1 MKILKFNASSI
12 LIPIICLLSSKTTTS
27 QSCSYPYH
35 TVRYANPTTSLTWSG
50 STTTTGGTI
59 TRTTQVFSSPDVY
72 MRATWTA
79 RSSTSVTLSDFDN
92 GPGSLGDVYRDAW
105 QPFVSFPSHS
115 NTTDTSW
122 AEFLLEFS
130 GQSNFSSLL
139 SLQCLAMTVVD
150 CDGSGNTTGNNAF
163 KEMVQVELPVTTV
176 GVVGSDI
183 TSGNIGNWL
192 TLVSGFAVF
201 PNIDTADKLAME
213 QLEFDSITM
222 FSVRLGVI
230 GRRNSSG
237 VRQFSLHFRPYLNFH
252 APLPVQLTH
261 FEALAIKNM
270 VRLNWATVS
279 EVNNSHFEVERS
291 LDRLDWNTIGFV
303 QGSINSHELI
313 HYEFRDES
321 PHEGANFYRLK
332 QVDLNGE
339 SVFSQTV
346 SVKLEEHLIKKAIV
360 VYMSQTNQI
369 MIKRNTGI
377 NLRQNIQ
384 IELKDISGKCVVKD
398 HLISGE
404 NQLVLNSEMLSPGLY
419 LVGNSTIGYEKL
431 IISK

>member
-1 MKILKFNASSI
+1 MKVLKLKSFAVFMLLISLLFSKSI
-12 LIPIICLLSSKTTTS
+12 TA

-35 TVRYANPTTSLTWSG
+35 TVRYTNPTSSLSWASG
-50 STTTTGGTI
+50 TTGGTI
-59 TRTTQVFSSPDVY
+59 TRTTQVNSSPDVY

-92 GPGSLGDVYRDAW
+92 GPSSLGDVYRDAW
-105 QPFVSFPSHS
+105 QPFVSFPAHS
-115 NTTDTSW
+115 NVTDTSW

-130 GQSNFSSLL
+130 GQSNFSSLI

-150 CDGSGNTTGNNAF
+150 CDGSGNTTGSNAF
-163 KEMVQVELPVTTV
+163 KEMVQVELPATTV

-201 PNIDTADKLAME
+201 PNIDTIDKLAME
-213 QLEFDSITM
+213 QLEFDSITA
-222 FSVRLGVI
+222 FSVRLGVV
-230 GRRNSSG
+230 GRRSSSG

-252 APLPVQLTH
+252 ATLPVQLTQ
-261 FEALAIKNM
+261 FDAVAIKNK
-270 VRLNWATVS
+270 VKLNWATVS

-291 LDRLDWNTIGFV
+291 SDRLDWTTIGFV
-303 QGSINSHELI
+303 QGNINSHDLI
-313 HYEFRDES
+313 HYEYRDES
-321 PHEGANFYRLK
+321 PFEGANFYRLK

-339 SVFSQTV
+339 SGFSQTV
-346 SVKLEEHLIKKAIV
+346 AVKLDNQLNKKSIV
-360 VYMSQTNQI
+360 VYMSQSNQI

-384 IELKDISGKCVVKD
+384 IEINDISGKCVAKD
-398 HLISGE
+398 QLISGE
-404 NQLVLNSEMLSPGLY
+404 NQLVLNSEKLSQGLY
-419 LVGNSTIGYEKL
+419 LIGNATIGYKKL
-431 IISK
+431 IISN